1 MSIEVHSGEWGVGSS
16 RSRDPAASRT
26 GSPSPSTSH
35 LPPVDRAE
43 HADDLESRDADLN
56 RRFRTEYANHRAT
69 EGHSSVDASTLPY
82 VTSGPLARQWSVRA
96 RSWEAFYHR
105 VLRPA
110 QQRADVRAAGP
121 LRVLDLGAGNGWLA
135 HRAAVG
141 GAEALALD
149 VRDDRVDGLGAAPS
163 RSPIER
169 VIASFETIP
178 IRDDAFDL
186 VVFNASLHYAEDLR
200 RALREARR
208 VARLGAP
215 IVVLDSPF
223 YRCAAD
229 GDAMVREKRRNAE
242 RQFGAR
248 MDALLALDFVE
259 YLTAERLADAS
270 RGVALGLW
278 RRHRVRYPLWY
289 ELRGVRA
296 RLRGER
302 APSRFDLWEAAA
314 A

>member
-1 MSIEVHSGEWGVGSS
+1 MPIEVHSEEWGVGSS
-16 RSRDPAASRT
+16 RARDTAASRT
-26 GSPSPSTSH
+26 GSPSPLTPHS
-35 LPPVDRAE
+35 PPVER
-43 HADDLESRDADLN
+43 ADDRESRDADVH
-56 RRFRTEYANHRAT
+56 RRFRTEYARHRAT
-69 EGHSSVDASTLPY
+69 EGYSAVEASALPY

-149 VRDDRVDGLGAAPS
+149 VRDDRVDGLGAAPP

-169 VIASFETIP
+169 VVASFDAIP
-178 IRDDAFDL
+178 VRDDAFDV
-186 VVFNASLHYAEDLR
+186 VVFNASLHYAENLR
-200 RALREARR
+200 LALREARR
-208 VARLGAP
+208 VARRGAP

-223 YRCAAD
+223 YRRAAD
-229 GDAMVREKRRNAE
+229 GDVMVREKRRNAE
-242 RQFGAR
+242 HQFGDR

-259 YLTAERLADAS
+259 YLTRERLADAT

-302 APSRFDLWEAAA
+302 TPSRFDLWESVAA
-314 A
+314 